1 MNVTPTGVKTFLTC
15 NFSPVLGMLG
25 VGEGVVGEGL
35 LDLDG
40 LTGVDELVDV
50 GRHVGSAVELAVELF
65 DC

>member
-1 MNVTPTGVKTFLTC
+1 M
-15 NFSPVLGMLG
+15 LGMG
-25 VGEGVVGEGL
+25 QRVVSERL

-50 GRHVGSAVELAVELF
+50 GRHIGSAVALAVELF